1 MTEQKPE
8 NKWLTVAKLL
18 GVCATCV
25 GIIYGIVTL
34 AAALTS

>member
-1 MTEQKPE
+1 MPEQKHE

-18 GVCATCV
+18 GVCITCV

-34 AAALTS
+34 VAALTS